1 MGRLL
6 GDLSSLLERK
16 VADPKEK
23 TEKLRLAIYS
33 CHDTSLG
40 GILCVLL
47 SSPSGS
53 LLRHS
58 YQERTER
65 L

>member
-1 MGRLL
+1 MPRFDGHANPEFKKLAMGRLL
-6 GDLSSLLERK
+6 GDLSALLERK

-40 GILCVLL
+40 GILWAA
-47 SSPSGS
+47 S
-53 LLRHS
+53 
-58 YQERTER
+58 
-65 L
+65 